1 MRGNRS
7 SVRARLTIGT
17 VAKAAGVNVETVRF
31 YQRPGLLAAAGFISA
46 LMGCIIGGAWATET
60 NTGKMET
67 AQARGTKPAG
77 AAASGVIR
85 EIDRAN
91 SHVKIDH
98 GPIPSIGMP
107 GMTMAFKVKNPAL
120 LDQVK
125 QGDQVNFEI
134 EQSGLG
140 WIVTNLNRK

>member
-1 MRGNRS
+1 MGCLVGVAWAAGT
-7 SVRARLTIGT
+7 SVAGIELARAR
-17 VAKAAGVNVETVRF
+17 ETK
-31 YQRPGLLAAAGFISA
+31 SS
-46 LMGCIIGGAWATET
+46 GAS
-60 NTGKMET
+60 
-67 AQARGTKPAG
+67 
-77 AAASGVIR
+77 ASGMIR
-85 EIDRAN
+85 DIDRAN
-91 SHVKIDH
+91 SRIKIDH

-107 GMTMAFKVKNPAL
+107 SMVMTFKVKNPKL

>member
-1 MRGNRS
+1 M
-7 SVRARLTIGT
+7 ALQ
-17 VAKAAGVNVETVRF
+17 TVRY
-31 YQRPGLLAAAGFISA
+31 YQRSDLLAVAGFIFTLMACVVGTASA
-46 LMGCIIGGAWATET
+46 NDT
-60 NTGKMET
+60 NTGRIEI
-67 AQARGTKPAG
+67 AQARETKTAG
-77 AAASGVIR
+77 ASASGVIQ

-91 SHVKIDH
+91 SRVKLDH

-107 GMTMAFKVKNPAL
+107 GMIMTFKVKNPKL

-140 WIVTNLNRK
+140 WIITKLDRK